1 MNNTLSRLR
10 LEIGKQTT
18 WSSEERDR
26 TIHVFCDEIT
36 QAVTPTVLERI
47 AVKDPEKL
55 SKIFIDWLKYHKQ
68 RTPEQRA
75 DLFVS
80 MVAKNATHVTFAFA
94 NLVEESFEEGE
105 PEAAENVVSLF
116 KES

>member
-1 MNNTLSRLR
+1 MKNTLSRLR
-10 LEIGKQTT
+10 LELGRQTT
-18 WSSEERDR
+18 WPAEDRDR

-36 QAVTPTVLERI
+36 QAMTPAVLERMAI
-47 AVKDPEKL
+47 KDPEKL
-55 SKIFIDWLKYHKQ
+55 SKLFIDWLKHHKQ

-94 NLVEESFEEGE
+94 NLVEDSVEEGE
-105 PEAAENVVSLF
+105 QETAENVVSLF